1 MRITICGSMAFAQ
14 EMLDVQKELEELGHE
29 VIVPIDTQECL
40 NNPKLNE
47 SLEHCQNFGDVDIDK
62 DHFNKIAASDAIIVL
77 NYPKNGLAGYIGG
90 AALTELAVARH
101 LDKKIFIL
109 HELPSEKDLRY
120 ALEIKIMR
128 PTILN
133 GDLNLINK

>member
-1 MRITICGSMAFAQ
+1 MVFAK
-14 EMLDVQKELEELGHE
+14 EMLAAQKELEELDHE
-29 VIVPIDTQECL
+29 AIVPIDTLDCL
-40 NNPKLNE
+40 KDPSLNE
-47 SLEHCQNFGDVDIDK
+47 SFEHCQSYGDIDK
-62 DHFNKIAASDAIIVL
+62 DHFNKIASSDAVLIL

-90 AALTELAVARH
+90 AALTELGVARH

-133 GDLNLINK
+133 GDLSKINSLTE